1 MPRSTLTVRASRRNA
16 LSVYN
21 QSIHLFISHH
31 LHPGF
36 LPVIYTWLQARQRTA
51 PVFLPSDLE
60 EDVHEPGKIED
71 NCEELRGWKILLL
84 WLPAACD
91 LTGTT
96 VRRSSVFPLL
106 VLVSPIIDY
115 ADIHSY

>member
-1 MPRSTLTVRASRRNA
+1 ML
-16 LSVYN
+16 
-21 QSIHLFISHH
+21 
-31 LHPGF
+31 
-36 LPVIYTWLQARQRTA
+36 YTWLYARQRTA

-60 EDVHEPGKIED
+60 EDVHDPSKIED

-96 VRRSSVFPLL
+96 VRRSSIFPCNPLASVSI
-106 VLVSPIIDY
+106 VLTTIS
-115 ADIHSY
+115 IHSINSL